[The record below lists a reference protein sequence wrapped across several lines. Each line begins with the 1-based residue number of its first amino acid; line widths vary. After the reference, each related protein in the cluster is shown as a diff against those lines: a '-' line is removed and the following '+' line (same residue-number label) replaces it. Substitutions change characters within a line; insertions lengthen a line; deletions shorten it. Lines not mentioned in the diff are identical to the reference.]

1 MGRMGKKLD
10 TNIIHYGS
18 DPKNNHGSLTYPIYK
33 NSTLIFEDYVSY
45 LNSKKEKFKRP
56 YYGRIGTYTTRKFE
70 ELVCSLYDSKNCIIT
85 SSGLSA
91 ITISLLSILKN
102 GDQILITQNCYEPV
116 YNFAK
121 NELQKFGVEISFY
134 PNNLEKLEG
143 MISNKTKIIYIES
156 PGSLNFEV
164 ADLKNIIKIAKKKK
178 ILTIM
183 DNTWSTFIGCN
194 PLKLGINIVIES
206 ATKYFSG
213 HSDTFLGIIALSSDN
228 LARKIKQTAVRV
240 GDFVSSQ
247 SCFDATKGV
256 RTIKIRLEKHHKNA
270 DKVFN
275 FLKSRKIVKQILFLP
290 DRKNKNHMNWKKYH
304 STCNGLITFSIKKKK
319 NIRNFINK
327 LDLFKIGFSWGGYES
342 LIIPLQNLTPLKK
355 LSIKS
360 YYWFRIHVG
369 LESADDL
376 INDLNRALNYYE
388 K

>member
-1 MGRMGKKLD
+1 MGRMGKKLE
-10 TNIIHYGS
+10 TKIIHYGS
-18 DPKNNHGSLTYPIYK
+18 DPKNNHGSLTYPIFK
-33 NSTLIFEDYVSY
+33 NSTLIFEDYDSY
-45 LNSKKEKFKRP
+45 LNAKEEKFKKP

-70 ELVCSLYDSKNCIIT
+70 ELVCALYESKNCIIT

-91 ITISLLSILKN
+91 ITISMLSLLKN
-102 GDQILITQNCYEPV
+102 GDEVLITQNCYEPV

-121 NELQKFGVEISFY
+121 NELQKFGIKISFY
-134 PNNLEKLEG
+134 PNNLDKLETL
-143 MISNKTKIIYIES
+143 ISDKTKLIYIES

-164 ADLKNIIKIAKKKK
+164 ADLENIVRIAKKKN

-194 PLKLGINIVIES
+194 PLKLGIDIAIES

-213 HSDTFLGIIALSSDN
+213 HSDTFLGIIALSSNN
-228 LARKIKQTAVRV
+228 LAKKIKQTAVRI
-240 GDFVSSQ
+240 GDFVTSE

-256 RTIKIRLEKHHKNA
+256 RTIKNRLETHNKNA
-270 DKVFN
+270 EKVFD
-275 FLKSRKIVKQILFLP
+275 FLKSKKIIKQILYLP
-290 DRKNKNHMNWKKYH
+290 DRNNKNHKNWKKYH
-304 STCNGLITFSIKKKK
+304 SLGNGLITFSIKNKK

-327 LDLFKIGFSWGGYES
+327 LNLFKIGFSWGGYES
-342 LIIPLQNLTPLKK
+342 LIIPLQNLSPLKK

-360 YYWFRIHVG
+360 HYWFRIHVG

-376 INDLNRALNYYE
+376 INDLNSALDYYE